1 MTAVSMD
8 GGQREETATLVV
20 TVVMTVV
27 VTVVVTLV
35 VTVVMT
41 VVVTGVVTA
50 AAAVLS
56 TFRFHDK
63 ISKRPQ

>member
-27 VTVVVTLV
+27 VT
-35 VTVVMT
+35 
-41 VVVTGVVTA
+41 GVVTA
-50 AAAVLS
+50 AVAVLLLS
-56 TFRFHDK
+56 TFRFHNK